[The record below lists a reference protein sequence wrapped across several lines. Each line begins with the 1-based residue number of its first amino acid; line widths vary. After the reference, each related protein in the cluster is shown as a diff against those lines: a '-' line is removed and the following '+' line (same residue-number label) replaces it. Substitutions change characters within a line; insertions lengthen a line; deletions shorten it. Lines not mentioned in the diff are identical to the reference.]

1 MGKIQLYINNDKA
14 IQLLNDLR
22 YGIPANYEDYTYK
35 AYYNGMYQDVSEKV
49 INYKKNKYNLALES
63 FMKDTLKGNRIRKY
77 FIPEKV
83 YNEKND
89 TSYDITFYQLHKV
102 NDVHVSKYVKNKIEN
117 NEYVNTNYVDNQGYN
132 AKYSDSVVYRMYDKE
147 RNAFVYIEASYQYDK
162 VIFTIHDVQYN
173 TIYEFNLDYI
183 TRLDDNKNRENEIL
197 TYSDLVML
205 GHDLYNHYQSGQLSK
220 AVVNQL
226 VTREYDE
233 KDVKVKSMFTDVINS
248 NAKNGHIRFI
258 EENIALL
265 TNKYSK
271 NAVLLN
277 VISHYD
283 KDNNP
288 VYIKLPD
295 VKRIYKSLEYINEE
309 DIEKSL
315 SRKKIQFIDIYA
327 CNFYKITEI
336 DDENLYNK
344 IHYTTLVEVE
354 LILVEDE
361 GSNYYIPVYTITNN
375 RKKYELEENVFNNF
389 CNELAECTN
398 FDEVQL
404 IYDNYLDYKEDYPE
418 KFVES
423 EGFNISELINKKNIN
438 E

>member
-1 MGKIQLYINNDKA
+1 MSKIQLHINNNKA
-14 IQLLNDLR
+14 IQLLNELR
-22 YGIPANYEDYTYK
+22 YDIPANYENYTYK

-283 KDNNP
+283 ENNNP

-295 VKRIYKSLEYINEE
+295 VKKIYESLEYIDEK

-315 SRKKIQFIDIYA
+315 NRKKIQFIDVYA

-336 DDENLYNK
+336 EDAELYSD
-344 IHYTTLVEVE
+344 IHRTTLVKVNPV
-354 LILVEDE
+354 LVEDE
-361 GSNYYIPVYTITNN
+361 NGDYYVPTYIINNNDVITV
-375 RKKYELEENVFNNF
+375 LEEDAFNDF
-389 CNELAECTN
+389 CDELAECN
-398 FDEVQL
+398 SFEEVQL
-404 IYDNYLDYKEDYPE
+404 IYDNYLDYKEDHPE

-423 EGFNISELINKKNIN
+423 EGFNISELINKKSIN
-438 E
+438 D